1 MSDKI
6 RKTPTPT
13 RPMDVKEVLRF
24 AEDLVF
30 AKTGEHLDDLQEAI
44 LRGAWKGQ
52 RYSKI
57 AEESH
62 CTEGHVRNVASE
74 LWQVLS
80 DVLGEELNKSNFKT
94 TLERCRF
101 SIVSSNFAK
110 DFGSINNINV
120 CGDTLQPPE
129 VTKTRSP
136 STPTSDTSKPPTR
149 LDLADAPHISSLC
162 DRTSELATLEK
173 WIVQEKCTLA
183 AISGLSGIGKTALSL
198 HLIPQIQHNFEYV
211 IWRSLRHSPPL
222 ETTLKNLLEFLLNQ
236 PEMELPTNIPDRL
249 SLLMEYLRKNRC
261 LIILDD
267 VQTILSSEQLAG
279 NYRPECENYSILF
292 RQIGET
298 THHSCLILN
307 SWELPREVTA
317 LKGEN
322 SPVRSL
328 QLKGIGSAA
337 AEIFRQK
344 SLLNPEKWE
353 NLINTYRGNPL
364 WLKIVAT
371 TIQEIF
377 RGRVTEFLKYDMLFL
392 GEELAATLHPQI
404 NRLSEVEKNLI
415 SRLSRE
421 ANSVSIEQLLQDA
434 DLSPSELFNG
444 LQSLGRRSLVE
455 IEEQENESLF
465 NLCPVVRQYLI
476 SNPVC

>member
-1 MSDKI
+1 MSELVRDVRKCQKMSDKI

-30 AKTGEHLDDLQEAI
+30 AQTGEHLDDLQEAI

-57 AEESH
+57 AEECH

-136 STPTSDTSKPPTR
+136 SAPTSDTSQPPTR
-149 LDLADAPHISSLC
+149 LDLADAPHISSLS
-162 DRTSELATLEK
+162 DRTSELATVEK

-183 AISGLSGIGKTALSL
+183 TISGLSGIGKTALSL
-198 HLIPQIQHNFEYV
+198 HLIQKIQHNFEYV

-222 ETTLKNLLEFLLNQ
+222 ETILKNLLEFLLNQ
-236 PEMELPTNIPDRL
+236 PEIELPSSIPDRL

-261 LIILDD
+261 LVILDD
-267 VQTILSSEQLAG
+267 VQTILSSGQLAG
-279 NYRPECENYSILF
+279 NYRPECENYSIFF

-298 THHSCLILN
+298 THNSCLIIN
-307 SWELPREVTA
+307 SWEPPREITA

-328 QLKGIGSAA
+328 QLKGIGTAA

-344 SLLNPEKWE
+344 SLLNPETWE

-377 RGRVTEFLKYDMLFL
+377 RGRVAEFLKYDMLFL

-404 NRLSEVEKNLI
+404 NRLSELEKNLI

-444 LQSLGRRSLVE
+444 LQSLGKKWQQHCTRR
-455 IEEQENESLF
+455 
-465 NLCPVVRQYLI
+465 
-476 SNPVC
+476 

>member
-1 MSDKI
+1 
-6 RKTPTPT
+6 
-13 RPMDVKEVLRF
+13 MDVKEVLRF
-24 AEDLVF
+24 AENLVF

-129 VTKTRSP
+129 IPKSRSP
-136 STPTSDTSKPPTR
+136 STPTSDTSQPQTR
-149 LDLADAPHISSLC
+149 LDLADAPHISSLS

-198 HLIPQIQHNFEYV
+198 HLIRQIQHNFEQV

-222 ETTLKNLLEFLLNQ
+222 ETTLKNLLEFLLNK
-236 PEMELPTNIPDRL
+236 PEIELPSSIPDRL

-267 VQTILSSEQLAG
+267 LQTILSSGQLAG

-298 THHSCLILN
+298 THNSCLILN
-307 SWELPREVTA
+307 SWEPPKEITA

-322 SPVRSL
+322 SPVRTL
-328 QLKGIGSAA
+328 QLKGIGVAA
-337 AEIFRQK
+337 TEILRQK
-344 SLLNPEKWE
+344 SLLNPETWE

-377 RGRVTEFLKYDMLFL
+377 RGRVAEFLKYDMLFL

-404 NRLSEVEKNLI
+404 NRLSELEKNLI
-415 SRLSRE
+415 CHLSRE

-476 SNPVC
+476 SNPVN

>member
-1 MSDKI
+1 
-6 RKTPTPT
+6 
-13 RPMDVKEVLRF
+13 MDVKEVLRF
-24 AEDLVF
+24 AEELVF

-101 SIVSSNFAK
+101 SIISSKFAK
-110 DFGSINNINV
+110 DCTQINNVNV

-129 VTKTRSP
+129 VPKDRSP
-136 STPTSDTSKPPTR
+136 STPTSDTSQPQTR

-162 DRTSELATLEK
+162 DSPDGNSFASRTSELATLEK
-173 WIVQEKCTLA
+173 SIVQDKCNLA
-183 AISGLSGIGKTALSL
+183 AILGISGIGKTALSL
-198 HLIPQIQHNFEYV
+198 HLIQKIQHNFEYI

-222 ETTLKNLLEFLLNQ
+222 ETTLKTFLEFLLNK
-236 PEMELPTNIPDRL
+236 PEIELPTSIPDRL
-249 SLLMEYLRKNRC
+249 SLLMEYLRKTRC

-267 VQTILSSEQLAG
+267 VQTILSSGKLAG

-292 RQIGET
+292 REIGET
-298 THHSCLILN
+298 THNSCLILN
-307 SWELPREVTA
+307 SWEPPREITA

-328 QLKGIGSAA
+328 QLKGIGTAA

-344 SLLNPEKWE
+344 SLLNPETWE

-364 WLKIVAT
+364 WLKIVAN

-377 RGRVTEFLKYDMLFL
+377 RGRVADYLKYDRLFL
-392 GEELAATLHPQI
+392 GEELASNLHPQI
-404 NRLSEVEKNLI
+404 NRLSELEKKLI

-421 ANSVSIEQLLQDA
+421 VNPVSIEQLLQDA

-455 IEEQENESLF
+455 IEERENETLF
-465 NLCPVVRQYLI
+465 SVCPVVRQYVI
-476 SNPVC
+476 SNLVN

>member
-1 MSDKI
+1 
-6 RKTPTPT
+6 
-13 RPMDVKEVLRF
+13 MDVKEVLRF
-24 AEDLVF
+24 AEELVF

-101 SIVSSNFAK
+101 SIISSKFAK
-110 DFGSINNINV
+110 DCTQINNVNV

-129 VTKTRSP
+129 VPKDRSP
-136 STPTSDTSKPPTR
+136 STPTSDTSKPQTR
-149 LDLADAPHISSLC
+149 LDLADARHISLLS

-198 HLIPQIQHNFEYV
+198 HLIPKIQHNFEYI

-222 ETTLKNLLEFLLNQ
+222 ETTLKNLLEFLLNK
-236 PEMELPTNIPDRL
+236 PEIELPSSIPDRL

-267 VQTILSSEQLAG
+267 VQTILSSGQLAG

-298 THHSCLILN
+298 THNSCLILN
-307 SWELPREVTA
+307 SWEPPKEITA

-322 SPVRSL
+322 SPVRTL
-328 QLKGIGSAA
+328 QLKGIGVAA
-337 AEIFRQK
+337 TEIFRQK
-344 SLLNPEKWE
+344 SLLNPETWE
-353 NLINTYRGNPL
+353 NLINAYRGNPL

-377 RGRVTEFLKYDMLFL
+377 RGRVAEFLKYDMLFL

-404 NRLSEVEKNLI
+404 NRLSELEKNLI

-434 DLSPSELFNG
+434 DLSPSDLFNG

-465 NLCPVVRQYLI
+465 NLCPVVRQYVI